1 MKILDLYLIKK
12 YIGTFFVMLCLFI
25 PIGIMVDI
33 AEKIDKFRENEVP
46 NDKIID
52 YYIDFIWYF
61 GNQLYPVFIFLAV
74 IWFKSRIA
82 NNTEI
87 TAILSSGLSYK
98 RFIRP
103 YMISASII
111 ALFTF
116 FSGMFIVPKSN
127 LRFNEFIAT
136 YVKNKD
142 ERQTDRVFK
151 QINDNEYIYV
161 STYDPSRMRGD
172 NFTLEHFN
180 GINMKHKITASS
192 IRWIEEDSIFRLMN
206 YKIRSFENEL
216 EILEKSN
223 YKDTILDFNVKDLSP
238 VNYVAETLNY
248 SELNRLI
255 RYEKKNGSSLINSH
269 LLVRHKRYTLPLSC
283 FILSIIGVSV
293 SSFKQR
299 GGVGFNLAIGVALG
313 FFFIFL
319 DKILGVL
326 VIKSNF
332 SPGFAAWGI
341 IFFFSMIALFLFKK
355 ATK

>member
-1 MKILDLYLIKK
+1 MKILDLYIIKK
-12 YIGTFFVMLCLFI
+12 YIGTFFMMLGLFI

-46 NDKIID
+46 TEKIID
-52 YYIDFIWYF
+52 YYTDFIWYF

-74 IWFKSRIA
+74 IWFTSRIA

-87 TAILSSGLSYK
+87 TAMLSSGLSYN
-98 RFIRP
+98 RFVRP
-103 YMISASII
+103 YLISASLIM
-111 ALFTF
+111 LFTF

-127 LRFNEFIAT
+127 LRFNEFIST

-142 ERQTDRVFK
+142 ERQIDRLFK
-151 QINDNEYIYV
+151 QINNNEYVYV
-161 STYDPSRMRGD
+161 SSYDPSRKRGM

-180 GINMKHKITASS
+180 GIKMEHKISS
-192 IRWIEEDSIFRLMN
+192 TNIRWLEEDSIFRLMN
-206 YKIRSFENEL
+206 YRIRTFKDDL
-216 EILEKSN
+216 EILEKMN
-223 YKDTILDFNVKDLSP
+223 YKDTILDFNINDLAP

-248 SELNRLI
+248 SQLNKLI
-255 RYEKKNGSSLINSH
+255 RYEKSSGSTLINSH

-283 FILSIIGVSV
+283 FVLSIIGVSV

-299 GGVGFNLAIGVALG
+299 GGLGLNLAIGVSLG

-326 VIKSNF
+326 VVKSNF
-332 SPGFAAWGI
+332 SPGMAAWGV
-341 IFFFSMIALFLFKK
+341 IFIFSLIAFFLLKK
-355 ATK
+355 AMK

>member
-1 MKILDLYLIKK
+1 M
-12 YIGTFFVMLCLFI
+12 MLGLFI

-46 NDKIID
+46 TEEIID

-74 IWFKSRIA
+74 IWFTSRIA

-87 TAILSSGLSYK
+87 TAMLSSGLSYN
-98 RFIRP
+98 RFLRP
-103 YMISASII
+103 YLISASLIM
-111 ALFTF
+111 LFTF

-127 LRFNEFIAT
+127 LRFNEFIST
-136 YVKNKD
+136 YIKNKE
-142 ERQTDRVFK
+142 ERQTDRLFK
-151 QINDNEYIYV
+151 QINNNEYVYV
-161 STYDPSRMRGD
+161 SSYDPSRKRGV

-180 GINMKHKITASS
+180 GIKMKHKISSTA
-192 IRWIEEDSIFRLMN
+192 IRWLEEDSIFRLMN
-206 YKIRSFENEL
+206 YRIRTFKDDL
-216 EILEKSN
+216 EILEKTN
-223 YKDTILDFNVKDLSP
+223 YKDTILDFNINDLAP

-248 SELNRLI
+248 SQLNKLI
-255 RYEKKNGSSLINSH
+255 RYEKRSGSTLINSH

-283 FILSIIGVSV
+283 FVLSIIGVSV

-299 GGVGFNLAIGVALG
+299 GGMGLNLAIGVSLG

-326 VIKSNF
+326 VVKSNF
-332 SPGFAAWGI
+332 SPGIAAWGV
-341 IFFFSMIALFLFKK
+341 IFIFSLIAFFLLKK
-355 ATK
+355 AMK

>member
-1 MKILDLYLIKK
+1 
-12 YIGTFFVMLCLFI
+12 MLGLFI

-46 NDKIID
+46 TEEIID

-61 GNQLYPVFIFLAV
+61 GNQLYPVFVFLAV
-74 IWFKSRIA
+74 IWFTSRIA

-87 TAILSSGLSYK
+87 TAMLSSGLSYN
-98 RFIRP
+98 RFLRP
-103 YMISASII
+103 YLISASLIM
-111 ALFTF
+111 LFTF

-127 LRFNEFIAT
+127 LRFNEFIST

-142 ERQTDRVFK
+142 ERQTDRLFK
-151 QINDNEYIYV
+151 QINNNEYVYV
-161 STYDPSRMRGD
+161 SSYDPSRKRGV

-180 GINMKHKITASS
+180 GIKMKHKISS
-192 IRWIEEDSIFRLMN
+192 TTIRWLEEDSIFRLMN
-206 YKIRSFENEL
+206 YRIRTFKDDL
-216 EILEKSN
+216 EILEKTN
-223 YKDTILDFNVKDLSP
+223 YKDTILDFNINDLAP

-248 SELNRLI
+248 SQLNKLI
-255 RYEKKNGSSLINSH
+255 RYEKSSGSTLINSH

-283 FILSIIGVSV
+283 FVLSIIGVSV

-299 GGVGFNLAIGVALG
+299 GGMGLNLAIGVSLG

-326 VIKSNF
+326 VVKSNF
-332 SPGFAAWGI
+332 SPGIAAWGV
-341 IFFFSMIALFLFKK
+341 IFIFSLIAFFLLKK
-355 ATK
+355 AMK